1 MFVGETSYVTL
12 RKGLGTIIMPNAN
25 GMPTYDEL
33 RSLSESDLEKSIDR
47 QYSMTPN
54 ERHLL
59 IAQLFR
65 DELARRGQERST
77 AAMLEYTVE
86 VRDLTRQI
94 RNLTWIILGA
104 TMHNFGSDNAG
115 TRRFGCCAS
124 RCTSIRA
131 D

>member
-1 MFVGETSYVTL
+1 
-12 RKGLGTIIMPNAN
+12 MPNAN
-25 GMPTYDEL
+25 GLPTHDEL
-33 RSLSESDLEKSIDR
+33 RSLSETDLVRSIDR

-65 DELARRGQERST
+65 DELARRQQEKST
-77 AAMLEYTVE
+77 AAIHRRGSRSYTPNAQPHLDNP
-86 VRDLTRQI
+86 R
-94 RNLTWIILGA
+94 
-104 TMHNFGSDNAG
+104 SDNSG

-124 RCTSIRA
+124 RCTSIRV